1 LQRTP
6 RSHQTRRLRVPS
18 SDHRS
23 LRLSSQN
30 GCLFFRAV
38 SSLDA
43 FSSYPLRLDCPALLC
58 TTGRSE
64 ATGERSFRTCPSFR
78 SGNQH
83 LQ

>member
-1 LQRTP
+1 VSTRPLIKAGRPQAIGKRRLNCSDESLQRTP

-43 FSSYPLRLDCPALLC
+43 FSSYLI
-58 TTGRSE
+58 
-64 ATGERSFRTCPSFR
+64 RT
-78 SGNQH
+78 
-83 LQ
+83 

>member
-23 LRLSSQN
+23 LRLSSQI

-43 FSSYPLRLDCPALLC
+43 FSSYPC
-58 TTGRSE
+58 TAWLPGVAMNNR
-64 ATGERSFRTCPSFR
+64 
-78 SGNQH
+78 
-83 LQ
+83 